1 MKPITLAF
9 LLALVLAGCSQGGMP
24 SGESAELP
32 GPPAAAY
39 VATVDHLYFPLLP
52 GSHWSLVGDED
63 GLPKREEVRVLDE
76 PHLIL
81 GIACTAVVE
90 EVFTDGVPTET
101 TTQWFAQDTLG
112 NVWLFGEESLEFDG
126 GPPVPTEDSWRAGVA
141 GKRAWIFLAR
151 DPEAGD
157 IYAGNRGDGWDQN
170 EVLSVAAFAAVP
182 AGAFPGCLD
191 VEETNPDDPED
202 QDRILYAPGVGR
214 VSEASDTGTVQLTS
228 FGVR

>member
-1 MKPITLAF
+1 MKPLTIIF
-9 LLALVLAGCSQGGMP
+9 WSLALTACTQQGSP
-24 SGESAELP
+24 TDEAAELP
-32 GPPAAAY
+32 GPPATAY
-39 VATVDHLYFPLLP
+39 VPIVDHLYFPLLP

-90 EVFTDGVPTET
+90 DVFVDGVPTET
-101 TTQWFAQDTLG
+101 TTQWFAQDTNG
-112 NVWLFGEESLEFDG
+112 NVWRFGEESLEFDG

-141 GKRAWIFLAR
+141 KKRAWIFLAA
-151 DPEAGD
+151 DPQVGD

-170 EVLSVAAFAAVP
+170 EVLSVTASAAVP
-182 AGAFPGCLD
+182 AGAFIGCLD
-191 VEETNPDDPED
+191 IDETNPDDPED
-202 QDRILYAPGVGR
+202 QDRILYGPGVGR
-214 VSEASDTGTVQLTS
+214 VSEESVTGTVQLTS